1 MNNLLAKDEKRWT
14 KFIKFTLVWNSVNGL
29 LKKKKKLKQKADIT
43 EILFLI
49 QVFCLPGFLLKYIVY
64 FFSFKH
70 MFVIFE
76 IYPTA

>member
-14 KFIKFTLVWNSVNGL
+14 KFIKFPLVWYSVNDL
-29 LKKKKKLKQKADIT
+29 VKKKKIDQKADIT
-43 EILFLI
+43 EILFPI
-49 QVFCLPGFLLKYIVY
+49 QVFCLQGFLLKYMVY
-64 FFSFKH
+64 FFSFKY